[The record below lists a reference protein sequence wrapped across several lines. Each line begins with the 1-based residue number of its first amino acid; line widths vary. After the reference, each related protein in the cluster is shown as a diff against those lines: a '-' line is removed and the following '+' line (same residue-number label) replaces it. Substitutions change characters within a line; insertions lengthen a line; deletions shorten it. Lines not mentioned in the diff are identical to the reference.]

1 MNLNL
6 NLTHL
11 QNFIQIVEWG
21 NISKAASVL
30 NIAQPALSRQI
41 KALEDSFG
49 ASLLQR
55 HTWGV
60 EPTEAGKLV
69 LEHARR
75 IQKEC
80 ISAKESVQSNQDN
93 PTGTVYLGIPA
104 AYAVSLVPPLL
115 QGMRVKY
122 PNIKVHIVEAFSGT
136 IYEWLVTG
144 RLDLA
149 LLYYSR
155 EHDAA
160 ATTPYLDEDMVALRR
175 PNAFESDSTV
185 TLEELA
191 GKQLIVPWRPHMFR
205 LALETAFFSQGIPF
219 EPHIE
224 IDSMPCMK
232 ELARRGEGTTILP
245 PSTVT
250 SELELGLLSQAQVT
264 PRLNLRT
271 VLGQPMGRK
280 PTRAVSL
287 AIEELER
294 LAIELAPET
303 GWNVA
308 TELASKGSAQQPKA
322 PRRLG

>member
-21 NISKAASVL
+21 NISKAASIL

-41 KALEDSFG
+41 KALEESFG

-55 HTWGV
+55 HTWGI

-80 ISAKESVQSNQDN
+80 IAAKENVQSNQNN
-93 PTGTVYLGIPA
+93 PTGTVCLGVPA

-115 QGMRVKY
+115 QHMRAVY
-122 PNIKVHIVEAFSGT
+122 PNIRVHIIEAFSGT

-149 LLYYSR
+149 LLYYSK

-160 ATTPYLDEDMVALRR
+160 TTTPYLDENMVALRS
-175 PNAFESDSTV
+175 PNMFKESSTV
-185 TLEELA
+185 ALA
-191 GKQLIVPWRPHMFR
+191 DLADNQLIVPSRPHMFR
-205 LALETAFFSQGIPF
+205 LALETAFLSQNIPF

-224 IDSMPCMK
+224 INSMPCMK
-232 ELARRGEGTTILP
+232 ELARRSEGTTILP
-245 PSTVT
+245 PSAVT
-250 SELELGLLSQAQVT
+250 AELELGLLSQAQIT
-264 PRLNLRT
+264 PKINLRT

-280 PTRAVSL
+280 PTRAVS
-287 AIEELER
+287 IVIDELER
-294 LAIELAPET
+294 LAIELAPEAR
-303 GWNVA
+303 WHVA
-308 TELASKGSAQQPKA
+308 PELMARTPKA
-322 PRRLG
+322 TPQDTANI